1 MSPEAER
8 LVARITEDLRRLRY
22 ILEEPVSIKYG
33 YDVPVDIEIRPLGD
47 DDRVLVGCEGRGF
60 TTVNYMDEGLI
71 LDVIPEGTIDIL
83 HTASFP
89 KDDLSK
95 EQQ

>member
-22 ILEEPVSIKYG
+22 IIEEPASIKYG
-33 YDVPVDIEIRPLGD
+33 YDVPVDIEISPLGD

-60 TTVNYMDEGLI
+60 TTVNYTDEDLI
-71 LDVIPEGTIDIL
+71 IDVIPEGTIYSL
-83 HTASFP
+83 HRVVFD
-89 KDDLSK
+89 KEDLL
-95 EQQ
+95 EE

>member
-1 MSPEAER
+1 MSPEAES

-33 YDVPVDIEIRPLGD
+33 YDEPVDIEVRPFG
-47 DDRVLVGCEGRGF
+47 DDRVIVGCEGQGF
-60 TTVNYMDEGLI
+60 TTVNYMDEGLTV
-71 LDVIPEGTIDIL
+71 DVIPEGTIDIL
-83 HTASFP
+83 HTAAFF
-89 KDDLSK
+89 KDDLSE

>member
-1 MSPEAER
+1 MNIEAER

-22 ILEEPVSIKYG
+22 IIEEPVSIKYG
-33 YDVPVDIEIRPLGD
+33 YDEPVDIEVRPLD
-47 DDRVLVGCEGRGF
+47 DDRVLVGCEGQGF
-60 TTVNYMDEGLI
+60 TTVNYTDEGLI

-83 HTASFP
+83 HTVVFL
-89 KDDLSK
+89 KEDLSE